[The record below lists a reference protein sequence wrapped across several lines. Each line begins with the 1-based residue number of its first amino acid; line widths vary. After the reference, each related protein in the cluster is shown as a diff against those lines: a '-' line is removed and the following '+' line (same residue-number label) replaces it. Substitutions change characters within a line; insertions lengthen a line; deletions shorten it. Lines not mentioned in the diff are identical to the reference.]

1 MDGVL
6 VVDKPAG
13 LTSHDVVVIARRCL
27 GEPHIGHTGTLDPL
41 ATGVL
46 PLACGQAT
54 RLIRFLTASDKEYDA
69 GIRFGLTTDSF
80 DITGH
85 ETSRSDAVPTSVA
98 VERALGSL
106 RGEYLQTPP
115 AYSAKKV
122 AGERAYVLARRRE
135 EVRLEQVPVRVSRAE
150 VLAFD
155 GATARIGIACSAG
168 FYVRAFAHALGEL
181 LGTGA
186 CLESLRRTRSGEF
199 VIADAI
205 DIERLR
211 SGRDGWADRLIPL
224 ERLLPG
230 FPATT
235 LTDEGRRRISHGQDV
250 LAVHL
255 SKEVTEIKSEAVP
268 PPWIRLLDAEGRLVA
283 LATTGSSAGSLHP
296 AVVLI

>member
-1 MDGVL
+1 MDAVI

-69 GIRFGLTTDSF
+69 GIRFGLTTDTF

-85 ETSRSDAVPTSVA
+85 ETSRSDAVPTR
-98 VERALGSL
+98 EALDRTLNSL

-122 AGERAYVLARRRE
+122 GGERAYDLARRHE
-135 EVRLEQVPVRVSRAE
+135 EVRLEQVPVRVSRAD

-155 GATARIGIACSAG
+155 GVTARIGITCSAG
-168 FYVRAFAHALGEL
+168 FYVRAFAHSLGEIVE
-181 LGTGA
+181 TGA

-199 VIADAI
+199 TLEEAI
-205 DIERLR
+205 TIDQLQSRT
-211 SGRDGWADRLIPL
+211 GWR
-224 ERLLPG
+224 
-230 FPATT
+230 
-235 LTDEGRRRISHGQDV
+235 
-250 LAVHL
+250 
-255 SKEVTEIKSEAVP
+255 
-268 PPWIRLLDAEGRLVA
+268 
-283 LATTGSSAGSLHP
+283 
-296 AVVLI
+296 